1 MRKLLQAVSV
11 AAIVVLASAP
21 VAAQEQGADPCALLS
36 ARRDTGKDASDLFS
50 RCVSKSKEIELEPGL
65 YSFDKPVSV
74 SANGVAI
81 STKGRTPD
89 SPPCSPQLGVRC
101 AVLVPGTQFAA
112 SAKPASEKDKRS
124 APALMRIKGK
134 DVALHHI
141 EFDGMASAAT
151 KQSGSLLA
159 IGSGASGTSILA
171 LEFRNW
177 NGDAALSVVGA
188 KGVSVVGS
196 RFRSNGSQASLTSH
210 IDVKGSSGVNLSQN
224 LLQDSSKFGI
234 NMSGCSEC
242 KAHGNVLW
250 QSGNGKVGSIV
261 ALRAVGNSLSVR
273 NNYVDCDVFW
283 CNAAYFFGKS
293 GDKAPSNGTEGST
306 ITARSNFVSH
316 ALAGFFFGL
325 GATIKAQDNTALAQA
340 GGHSCGNRSA
350 AAFSKLGGAVIE
362 SQGRAPSIVEA
373 SFSAKGLTDQER
385 SKCVADPTSQAH
397 PTTGD
402 EKALRA
408 VAQVLFPFLV
418 GRAPTADERSA
429 TASQL
434 AGGASLKDFFVGL
447 DVLKSPPPASGEEF
461 TIMASNGAGAAPQGR
476 AAQGVDKG
484 KKANTAAVGGPTV
497 TITANRTT
505 VASTA
510 PIVATFRFSRQVTG
524 FGFAD
529 IKATNAWLQ
538 AMTPS
543 NGVGTIFT
551 VTLRPTVATSDVTL
565 AVAADSA
572 LGFLAPKIGNQAS
585 SAFAIPTAYARSTL
599 RLSDSASGP
608 FSGPREIC
616 IQASNYMIDEP
627 SFNCTNCTVSNFQR
641 GGCLSTGSEI
651 NYSAIVNPSA
661 SASSVT
667 VTIPEQLGRFVLASS
682 NSLSWSV
689 APTPTP
695 APPTVFTAPRLF
707 GTSTLK
713 ASTSPISIE
722 QFHFGLRLPLAS
734 SGRVPNS
741 WSIFVQSSA
750 SSPSSNLSQGG
761 AAYGYGGSD
770 GTVFIWPERLG
781 LSQYRYLPCANLR
794 LVPRFQYAPNP
805 RPIFGSPIYISGC
818 ETLIAQNSASGNN
831 GRILLGLF
839 NAPYGTAGERP
850 IDVEYS
856 VVNSN
861 PVAGDIS
868 QQVFPPYTVAALNFN
883 SAGAA
888 QRDFQTTGPAPC
900 FLVKWRFSFP
910 NGVYSP
916 PETRQFCQG
925 GPTDLY
931 QD

>member
-1 MRKLLQAVSV
+1 MRELLQAVSV

-36 ARRDTGKDASDLFS
+36 ALRDTGKDASDVFS

-89 SPPCSPQLGVRC
+89 SPPCNPQLGVLC

-112 SAKPASEKDKRS
+112 STKPASERDKRS

-171 LEFRNW
+171 SEFRNW

-210 IDVKGSSGVNLSQN
+210 IDVKGGSGVNLNQN

-261 ALRAVGNSLSVR
+261 ALRAVGNSLGVR

-306 ITARSNFVSH
+306 ITARSNFASH

-385 SKCVADPTSQAH
+385 SKCVADPTSQARL
-397 PTTGD
+397 TTGD

-408 VAQVLFPFLV
+408 VAQVIFPFLV

-447 DVLKSPPPASGEEF
+447 DVLKSPPPASGEEL

-484 KKANTAAVGGPTV
+484 KKANTAAVRGPTV
-497 TITANRTT
+497 TIAANRTT

-551 VTLRPTVATSDVTL
+551 VTLRPTVATSNVTL

-572 LGFLAPKIGNQAS
+572 FGFLAPKSGNQAS
-585 SAFAIPTAYARSTL
+585 STFTIPSPADTIPSPAGATLSFADSPATLSVLSRTIRIILTKPVAPFDARNF
-599 RLSDSASGP
+599 A
-608 FSGPREIC
+608 C
-616 IQASNYMIDEP
+616 Q
-627 SFNCTNCTVSNFQR
+627 NCSVSNVR
-641 GGCLSTGSEI
+641 ADGSVP
-651 NYSAIVNPSA
+651 NTYLATVNPSSRDQAFTVLVRSSPTSSPIAQSNTLQFEPREFTRITLKGA
-661 SASSVT
+661 SILSNPNQPVSIVQRRFVPSESLDGYFAFYYKLLKSYPTSDLNGVSVT
-667 VTIPEQLGRFVLASS
+667 YGGYSSNIIEFKLDSPGENNQNPCFVLWLIGLKLTGPPSFQAE
-682 NSLSWSV
+682 NS
-689 APTPTP
+689 
-695 APPTVFTAPRLF
+695 
-707 GTSTLK
+707 GK
-713 ASTSPISIE
+713 IS
-722 QFHFGLRLPLAS
+722 
-734 SGRVPNS
+734 
-741 WSIFVQSSA
+741 
-750 SSPSSNLSQGG
+750 
-761 AAYGYGGSD
+761 
-770 GTVFIWPERLG
+770 
-781 LSQYRYLPCANLR
+781 
-794 LVPRFQYAPNP
+794 YA
-805 RPIFGSPIYISGC
+805 SGC
-818 ETLIAQNSASGNN
+818 ETLVANNSGGVANSQVL
-831 GRILLGLF
+831 RGLF

-856 VVNSN
+856 VVNREY
-861 PVAGDIS
+861 VAGDIS

-925 GPTDLY
+925 GPTDL
-931 QD
+931 

>member
-1 MRKLLQAVSV
+1 MRELLQAVSV

-89 SPPCSPQLGVRC
+89 SPPCNPQLGVLC

-112 SAKPASEKDKRS
+112 STKPASEKDKRS

-171 LEFRNW
+171 SEFRNW

-261 ALRAVGNSLSVR
+261 ALRAVGNSLGVR

-373 SFSAKGLTDQER
+373 SFSAKELTDQER
-385 SKCVADPTSQAH
+385 SKCVADPTSQARL
-397 PTTGD
+397 TTGD

-408 VAQVLFPFLV
+408 VAQVIFPFLV

-447 DVLKSPPPASGEEF
+447 DV
-461 TIMASNGAGAAPQGR
+461 
-476 AAQGVDKG
+476 
-484 KKANTAAVGGPTV
+484 
-497 TITANRTT
+497 
-505 VASTA
+505 
-510 PIVATFRFSRQVTG
+510 
-524 FGFAD
+524 
-529 IKATNAWLQ
+529 
-538 AMTPS
+538 
-543 NGVGTIFT
+543 
-551 VTLRPTVATSDVTL
+551 
-565 AVAADSA
+565 
-572 LGFLAPKIGNQAS
+572 
-585 SAFAIPTAYARSTL
+585 
-599 RLSDSASGP
+599 
-608 FSGPREIC
+608 
-616 IQASNYMIDEP
+616 
-627 SFNCTNCTVSNFQR
+627 
-641 GGCLSTGSEI
+641 
-651 NYSAIVNPSA
+651 
-661 SASSVT
+661 
-667 VTIPEQLGRFVLASS
+667 
-682 NSLSWSV
+682 
-689 APTPTP
+689 
-695 APPTVFTAPRLF
+695 
-707 GTSTLK
+707 
-713 ASTSPISIE
+713 
-722 QFHFGLRLPLAS
+722 
-734 SGRVPNS
+734 
-741 WSIFVQSSA
+741 
-750 SSPSSNLSQGG
+750 
-761 AAYGYGGSD
+761 
-770 GTVFIWPERLG
+770 
-781 LSQYRYLPCANLR
+781 
-794 LVPRFQYAPNP
+794 
-805 RPIFGSPIYISGC
+805 
-818 ETLIAQNSASGNN
+818 
-831 GRILLGLF
+831 
-839 NAPYGTAGERP
+839 
-850 IDVEYS
+850 
-856 VVNSN
+856 
-861 PVAGDIS
+861 
-868 QQVFPPYTVAALNFN
+868 
-883 SAGAA
+883 
-888 QRDFQTTGPAPC
+888 
-900 FLVKWRFSFP
+900 
-910 NGVYSP
+910 
-916 PETRQFCQG
+916 
-925 GPTDLY
+925 
-931 QD
+931 